1 MDTSYHLHST
11 LKEGIDYDPM
21 AIKDLLKRELSFDEI
36 TADIPY
42 KISDRIRSGQKNRFN
57 SQ

>member
-1 MDTSYHLHST
+1 MENHLVRISEKLFNEF

-42 KISDRIRSGQKNRFN
+42 QISDR
-57 SQ
+57 